1 MRLEAELK
9 TLSQAI
15 LALETEEEC
24 EKFLTDL
31 CTAREIASMAQRIT
45 VAKLLRDKKTFTQI
59 EEETGMSSTTIARI
73 NRCLQ
78 YGADGYSLVLDK
90 MDKRKGR

>member
-1 MRLEAELK
+1 MKLDAELK
-9 TLSQAI
+9 TLSSAI

-31 CTAREIASMAQRIT
+31 MTAREIASMAQRIT

-90 MDKRKGR
+90 IEK

>member
-1 MRLEAELK
+1 MKLDSELK
-9 TLSQAI
+9 TLSSAI
-15 LALETEEEC
+15 LALETPEEC

-31 CTAREIASMAQRIT
+31 MTAREIASMAQRIT
-45 VAKLLRDKKTFTQI
+45 VAKLLRDKKTFSEI
-59 EEETGMSSTTIARI
+59 EEATGMSSATIARI

-90 MDKRKGR
+90 IDN

>member
-1 MRLEAELK
+1 MKLDSELK
-9 TLSQAI
+9 TLSSAI
-15 LALETEEEC
+15 LALETPEEC

-31 CTAREIASMAQRIT
+31 MTAREIASMAQRIT
-45 VAKLLRDKKTFTQI
+45 VAKLLRDKKTFSEI
-59 EEETGMSSTTIARI
+59 EEATGMSSATIARI

-90 MDKRKGR
+90 IDD

>member
-1 MRLEAELK
+1 MKLDSELK
-9 TLSQAI
+9 TLSSAI
-15 LALETEEEC
+15 LALETPEEC

-31 CTAREIASMAQRIT
+31 MTAREIASMAQRIT
-45 VAKLLRDKKTFTQI
+45 VAKLLRDKKTFSEI
-59 EEETGMSSTTIARI
+59 EEATGMSSATIARI

-90 MDKRKGR
+90 MDK

>member
-1 MRLEAELK
+1 MKLDSELK
-9 TLSQAI
+9 TLSSAI
-15 LALETEEEC
+15 LALDTPEEC

-31 CTAREIASMAQRIT
+31 MTAREIASMAQRIT
-45 VAKLLRDKKTFTQI
+45 VAKLLRDKKTFSEI
-59 EEETGMSSTTIARI
+59 EEATGMSSATIARI

-90 MDKRKGR
+90 IDD

>member
-1 MRLEAELK
+1 MKLDSELK
-9 TLSQAI
+9 TLSSAI
-15 LALETEEEC
+15 LALETPEEC

-31 CTAREIASMAQRIT
+31 MTAREIASMAQRIT
-45 VAKLLRDKKTFTQI
+45 VAKLLRDKKTFAEI
-59 EEETGMSSTTIARI
+59 EEATGMSSATIARI

-90 MDKRKGR
+90 LEK